1 MINSE
6 ITLWNVEF
14 IGEKNDTTPKPTR
27 STVAIGTQEFNRHF
41 FNAPHNAT
49 FKDWNLCIIFPD
61 AEKTEYFLEHW
72 DVNMHD
78 FREAMLKDDY
88 VFHIVHFHYPKRKK
102 VYADQ
107 MYMTKDFEYAL

>member
-6 ITLWNVEF
+6 TTLWNVEF
-14 IGEKNDTTPKPTR
+14 IGEKNDTTPKPNR

-61 AEKTEYFLEHW
+61 SEKTEYFLEHW

-107 MYMTKDFEYAL
+107 MYMTKDFEYV